1 MKNNFNF
8 KSLSKRLFKLFG
20 NQIFFL
26 FYGKIKIDKRHEK
39 KTVKKSYVKFDSDVN
54 YFIHE
59 SNNSRIYTNRIQD
72 TAVISNNV
80 LLKAQSFQLRNN
92 NFSKNYK
99 KNIVFKIGTP
109 RRLHKL
115 NGTLLSLL
123 TGGGGNNNFFHWMFD
138 VLPKLAIVEKHYNL
152 KNINY
157 YLCPDLN
164 KWQLQSLNLIGIKK
178 EQCLSS
184 VKYRH
189 VKVDKI
195 ITVSHPWLR
204 SKHIVKDI
212 ENLPLWISKWLKSKY
227 LKNKSNKKKFKK
239 IYIDR
244 SDVVSNARK
253 IINENKLKKLL
264 KKNGFLFIKLAN
276 LNFQD
281 EIKLFNQAKII
292 IGLQGAG
299 LTNLVWCNKKTKI
312 IELRSKFANKLY
324 ENLAK
329 QNRLNYHKIVSKPL
343 EKNITSHSVSG
354 TLKVDL
360 KKIQK
365 LL

>member
-1 MKNNFNF
+1 M
-8 KSLSKRLFKLFG
+8 
-20 NQIFFL
+20 
-26 FYGKIKIDKRHEK
+26 
-39 KTVKKSYVKFDSDVN
+39 
-54 YFIHE
+54 
-59 SNNSRIYTNRIQD
+59 
-72 TAVISNNV
+72 

-99 KNIVFKIGTP
+99 NNIVFKIGTP

-164 KWQLQSLNLIGIKK
+164 KWQLQTLNLIGIKK

-189 VKVDKI
+189 VKADKI

-204 SKHIVKDI
+204 SKHVVKDI

-227 LKNKSNKKKFKK
+227 LKK
-239 IYIDR
+239 I
-244 SDVVSNARK
+244 K
-253 IINENKLKKLL
+253 
-264 KKNGFLFIKLAN
+264 
-276 LNFQD
+276 
-281 EIKLFNQAKII
+281 
-292 IGLQGAG
+292 
-299 LTNLVWCNKKTKI
+299 
-312 IELRSKFANKLY
+312 
-324 ENLAK
+324 
-329 QNRLNYHKIVSKPL
+329 
-343 EKNITSHSVSG
+343 
-354 TLKVDL
+354 
-360 KKIQK
+360 
-365 LL
+365 